1 MLTGDKG
8 ATAKSL
14 ATQCQMLNANMKV
27 YKMSEHEDLGD
38 QLEAINGKAKQK
50 YRAMRAQREGN
61 PRASLVQKRQ
71 PRTATINEE
80 SLETS
85 LILNAND
92 RFKSVAG
99 PGK

>member
-14 ATQCQMLNANMKV
+14 ATQSQMLNANMKV

-50 YRAMRAQREGN
+50 YRAMRAQREAD
-61 PRASLVQKRQ
+61 PRAQLV
-71 PRTATINEE
+71 
-80 SLETS
+80 
-85 LILNAND
+85 
-92 RFKSVAG
+92 
-99 PGK
+99 